1 MLPNLK
7 RLYFDLYTGAFRAM
21 KTNNVVVK
29 ANVLIEASYRLTLNE
44 QRLILLAISKV
55 NPLEKLTEGRLFSVS
70 VEEWMTC
77 YECSYSSANEAIKE
91 AEYTLFERQVTLLV
105 GEDSVKTRWV
115 QSIRYY
121 KRQGKIGIRFAYDLL
136 PYLAELNSHF
146 TSYKIKEICDLT
158 SIYSVR
164 LFEMISQFKD
174 INKSRYFVIRVDDLK
189 NRLGIQGEY
198 PLFANLKQKVIEV
211 AVNQIKE
218 NTEFKNLSYKQETE
232 GRKVVRLAFFT

>member
-1 MLPNLK
+1 
-7 RLYFDLYTGAFRAM
+7 M

-55 NPLEKLTEGRLFSVS
+55 NPLEKLTEERLFSVS
-70 VEEWMTC
+70 VDEWMSC
-77 YECSYSSANEAIKE
+77 YECDYNTANKAIIE

-105 GEDSVKTRWV
+105 GEDSIKTRWV

-121 KRQGKIGIRFAYDLL
+121 KRQGKIGIRFAFDLL

-232 GRKVVRLAFFT
+232 GRKVVRLAFFF

>member
-1 MLPNLK
+1 MLPTLK
-7 RLYFDLYTGAFRAM
+7 RLYLDLSTGAFRTM

-70 VEEWMTC
+70 VDEWMSC

-105 GEDSVKTRWV
+105 GEDSIKTRWV

-146 TSYKIKEICDLT
+146 TTYKIKEICDLS

-174 INKSRYFVIRVDDLK
+174 INKSRYFVIRVDDFK

-218 NTEFKNLSYKQETE
+218 HTEFKNIKYELEKE
-232 GRKVVRLAFFT
+232 GRKVVRLVFFF